1 MDSSIIYFIKNKF
14 NDIVSLRVWGIE
26 LITYRQINFK
36 IGINLLWYLLRTMD
50 IGRIST
56 DLKQFL

>member
-50 IGRIST
+50 ISRIST